1 MVGNKKFNKQTKE
14 ILQNCDIHLIDGGK
28 TRQMSVYNGLKF
40 SKKFNPKNIVIHDS
54 VRPFFSNNLLKESI
68 KFLNNYDYYTIL
80 NIYDSII
87 EGCKVRISK
96 MLTEIN

>member
-1 MVGNKKFNKQTKE
+1 M
-14 ILQNCDIHLIDGGK
+14 IDGGK

-68 KFLNNYDYYTIL
+68 KFLNNYDCTIPSI
-80 NIYDSII
+80 NIYDSIRRLQ
-87 EGCKVRISK
+87 KVKISK

>member
-54 VRPFFSNNLLKESI
+54 VRPFFQIIYSKNLLN
-68 KFLNNYDYYTIL
+68 F
-80 NIYDSII
+80 
-87 EGCKVRISK
+87 
-96 MLTEIN
+96 